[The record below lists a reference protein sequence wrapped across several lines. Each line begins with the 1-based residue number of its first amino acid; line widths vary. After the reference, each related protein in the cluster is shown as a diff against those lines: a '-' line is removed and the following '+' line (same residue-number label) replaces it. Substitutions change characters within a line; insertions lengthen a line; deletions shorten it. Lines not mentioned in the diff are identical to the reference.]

1 MFGLTRW
8 TILITAVVVSAIF
21 AGITVGIAQ
30 SPSPKSPSPET
41 PSEPDPLPQLTLPQ
55 LPLPQ
60 VPLPETPAPVEPP
73 ASALKHISD
82 ILQGKKPST
91 GTGGLEMNGLGKI
104 LGEMGSVLDG
114 SPLDPALEIENTC
127 EDSEE
132 SARAVAAELLL
143 KTARK
148 LEQISPADPS
158 RRQLVIQM
166 RGEAVK
172 LLSQ

>member
-8 TILITAVVVSAIF
+8 TILITAIVLSAIC

-30 SPSPKSPSPET
+30 SPSPES
-41 PSEPDPLPQLTLPQ
+41 PSEPEPLPQLTLPQ
-55 LPLPQ
+55 LPLPD
-60 VPLPETPAPVEPP
+60 VPLPQAPAPVQPS

-82 ILQGKKPST
+82 ILQRKKRATET
-91 GTGGLEMNGLGKI
+91 GDLKVDGLGKI

-114 SPLDPALEIENTC
+114 SQLDPSLDIENASQ
-127 EDSEE
+127 ESEHSEE

-148 LEQISPADPS
+148 LEQITPADPS
-158 RRQLVIQM
+158 RRQLVIKM